1 MSETTTPDLNSS
13 IRRCGLVL
21 LAIACTT
28 AMMISASYSHIGG
41 WPVKVAAIPAVAAI
55 NAFLVAGF
63 LMHLL
68 SEKKMV
74 YTVLLFTV
82 CFFIGLMGL
91 TVWATFDSPMGTTN

>member
-1 MSETTTPDLNSS
+1 
-13 IRRCGLVL
+13 
-21 LAIACTT
+21 
-28 AMMISASYSHIGG
+28 
-41 WPVKVAAIPAVAAI
+41 VKVAAILAVAAI

>member
-1 MSETTTPDLNSS
+1 
-13 IRRCGLVL
+13 
-21 LAIACTT
+21 
-28 AMMISASYSHIGG
+28 
-41 WPVKVAAIPAVAAI
+41 
-55 NAFLVAGF
+55 VAGF